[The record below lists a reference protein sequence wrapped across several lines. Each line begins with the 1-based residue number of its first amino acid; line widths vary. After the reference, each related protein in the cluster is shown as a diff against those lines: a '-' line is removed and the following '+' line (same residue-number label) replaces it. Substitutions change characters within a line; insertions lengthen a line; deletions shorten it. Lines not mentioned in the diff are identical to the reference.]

1 MIGQKQPKTKTIQKK
16 DYTKSGKPLTEL
28 EFNSMVKESEQ
39 SGYMTLD
46 EFKKKCRTLL
56 ITK

>member
-1 MIGQKQPKTKTIQKK
+1 MIGQKQPKSKAIQKE

-28 EFNSMVKESEQ
+28 EFNAMVKESEQ

-46 EFKKKCRTLL
+46 EFKKKSRTLL
-56 ITK
+56 NTK

>member
-1 MIGQKQPKTKTIQKK
+1 MIGQKQPKIKTIQKK

-46 EFKKKCRTLL
+46 EFKKSCRTLL
-56 ITK
+56 TKK